1 MEKRSIML
9 GFYAML
15 LLFLCTGC
23 VSRRAVDSTIIDYQR
38 KIDRLEST
46 IQQYDTALGTAA
58 EELGRLKDR
67 SQGMEGDIDYIIR
80 LFDDYQR
87 GVTRL
92 IQNYYKIRD
101 EAKAVLEDTSWYDNS
116 TYNNDSL

>member
-9 GFYAML
+9 SFYAML

-23 VSRRAVDSTIIDYQR
+23 VSRRAVDNTIIDYQR

-46 IQQYDTALGTAA
+46 IQQYDTAIGTAA

-67 SQGMEGDIDYIIR
+67 SQGMEGDIDYIIK

-101 EAKAVLEDTSWYDNS
+101 EAKAVLEDTSGYDNS
-116 TYNNDSL
+116 TCNNDSL

>member
-1 MEKRSIML
+1 MEKHSTMCS
-9 GFYAML
+9 FYAML
-15 LLFLCTGC
+15 LLLLCTGC
-23 VSRRAVDSTIIDYQR
+23 VSRRAVDDTIINYQR

-80 LFDDYQR
+80 LFDDYQQ

-116 TYNNDSL
+116 TCNNDSL

>member
-1 MEKRSIML
+1 MEKRCFLFSIHIV
-9 GFYAML
+9 L
-15 LLFLCTGC
+15 LMVLFSGC
-23 VSRRAVDSTIIDYQR
+23 VSRRAVDEAILDYQR

-46 IQQYDTALGTAA
+46 IEQYDTALGAAA
-58 EELGRLKDR
+58 EELGRIKDR
-67 SQGMEGDIDYIIR
+67 SIGLEGDIDEVIR

-101 EAKAVLEDTSWYDNS
+101 EAKAVLKDTSWYDNS
-116 TYNNDSL
+116 TCNNDSL

>member
-9 GFYAML
+9 SFYVIFF
-15 LLFLCTGC
+15 LFLYTGC
-23 VSRRAVDSTIIDYQR
+23 VSRRAVDDTIIDYQR

-46 IQQYDTALGTAA
+46 IQQYDTAIGTAT

-67 SQGMEGDIDYIIR
+67 SQGMEGDIDCIIR
-80 LFDDYQR
+80 LFDEYQQ

-116 TYNNDSL
+116 TCNNDSL